1 MHNFT
6 AEELAYMQAHIDET
20 RVPDIYWIYC
30 SAIVV
35 AVISTLLRVLAK
47 TYTRNGIALD
57 DYLAA
62 CAVICIT
69 GSCIINFI
77 TGKGI
82 SAEFDKALIIFRRS
96 IRNGPTLHP
105 Y

>member
-6 AEELAYMQAHIDET
+6 AEELAYMQAHVDET

-62 CAVICIT
+62 CAVICII

-77 TGKGI
+77 TGNASLLSLTK
-82 SAEFDKALIIFRRS
+82 F
-96 IRNGPTLHP
+96 
-105 Y
+105 